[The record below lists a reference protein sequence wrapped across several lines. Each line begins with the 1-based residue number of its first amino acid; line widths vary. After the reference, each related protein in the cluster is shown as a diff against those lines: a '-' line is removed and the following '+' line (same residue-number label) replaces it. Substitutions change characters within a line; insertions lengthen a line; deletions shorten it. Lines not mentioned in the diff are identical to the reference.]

1 MGHILTE
8 IRDDLLNIRGGG
20 GVGHGRMT
28 PVQIVCFS

>member
-20 GVGHGRMT
+20 GHGRMT